1 MKKLKDLGLEVIDN
15 VNDVSEKVIIR
26 AHGISN
32 TVYKSLEKL
41 GVETLDFTCP
51 NVLRIHNLA
60 KEYSKKGYYLFLI
73 GIKNHPE
80 NIGTISYCGKNSSL
94 IENEDDIDIDIAI
107 SLFNKSRINKLAIIV
122 QTTFNLEVF
131 SLFVEKIK
139 SMLWEN
145 VTVAVENTICNS
157 TKIRQNETYDIS
169 KQVQCMIIV
178 GGKNSSNTK
187 KLFDI
192 AKENCS
198 NTFWVESK
206 DELDINCIKKF
217 DVIGVMAGASTPD
230 YSIKGVI
237 DNIKDKTELI

>member
-1 MKKLKDLGLEVIDN
+1 M
-15 VNDVSEKVIIR
+15 
-26 AHGISN
+26 
-32 TVYKSLEKL
+32 
-41 GVETLDFTCP
+41 
-51 NVLRIHNLA
+51 
-60 KEYSKKGYYLFLI
+60 FLI

-94 IENEDDIDIDIAI
+94 IENEDDIDIAI